1 MRKLIAQLIFYNL
14 NRWQIRNEGAH
25 ASESAEDYEKTRD
38 RFQATIKALYQMTA
52 ESDETSSIYR
62 QPLEDILVMTN
73 ELLSN
78 WLHSHKAWTSHRASQ
93 VHTAQHDQ
101 DHFTHETER

>member
-1 MRKLIAQLIFYNL
+1 MN
-14 NRWQIRNEGAH
+14 
-25 ASESAEDYEKTRD
+25 
-38 RFQATIKALYQMTA
+38 A

-73 ELLSN
+73 EQLSN
-78 WLHSHKAWTSHRASQ
+78 WLQSHKALTSYRASQ
-93 VHTAQHDQ
+93 VHIQHDQ